1 VTHSKRTASTTAR
14 ESRRGVKTTVE
25 LPADVWRAAKIRAMD
40 DYSDLRSVIV
50 EALRTHLRLSGVKSD
65 EHR

>member
-1 VTHSKRTASTTAR
+1 MKHSKRTAATTGR

-50 EALRTHLRLSGVKSD
+50 EALRSHLRLSGVRPD

>member
-1 VTHSKRTASTTAR
+1 VRPSKRTAAAAGRTS
-14 ESRRGVKTTVE
+14 SRGVKTTVE

-50 EALRTHLRLSGVKSD
+50 EALRSHLRLSGVRPE

>member
-1 VTHSKRTASTTAR
+1 VKTIRPPARATGR
-14 ESRRGVKTTVE
+14 ESARGVKTTVE

-50 EALRTHLRLSGVKSD
+50 AALRSHLRLPGARPD

>member
-1 VTHSKRTASTTAR
+1 
-14 ESRRGVKTTVE
+14 VKTTVE

-50 EALRTHLRLSGVKSD
+50 EALRSHLRLSGVKSD